1 MDDSAWHIEE
11 ASLVLVEATL
21 DAMAALGDLSVP
33 RLRVLLAVER
43 HGPMNLRSLADRLDM
58 SLSAAGRVVDRLDTA
73 GLLSRA
79 PAAHSRREIR
89 ISTTPAGREVLERL
103 RAARRQR
110 IGQALEKL
118 APDDH
123 RTLVHVLR
131 RLTEAA
137 DS

>member
-33 RLRVLLAVER
+33 RLRVLLAVDR
-43 HGPMNLRSLADRLDM
+43 HGPMNLRSLAGRLDM

-118 APDDH
+118 PPDDR